1 MKQFTSLLN
10 EAVMPDVIND
20 AINNRYR
27 VIISYDDGENHV
39 VGPRLI
45 EPYVLF
51 ENEANH
57 LALRSF
63 QYEGATLRG
72 IPKWK
77 EFLLDKIVSWK
88 PTKQHFF
95 KPPNETGWTN
105 IKYNNEGDG
114 SAIRILNQVRF
125 DNTSNNSFSPNNR
138 LNDIR
143 KNIDNIK
150 KSTPIKIDDFNSTD
164 TTVKTDDIK
173 NIEKQNIDT
182 TTDDF
187 QAMLNRNLA
196 ITDKEKAKRGFSL
209 SKNKQ
214 VNNPISNNNEIDDS
228 ETTNQGP
235 VNNTETN
242 NVVNN
247 DNNEMSDFQAM
258 LNRNLAI
265 TDKEKA
271 KRGFSLKD
279 KKFK

>member
-27 VIISYDDGENHV
+27 VLVNYDDEENHA
-39 VGPRLI
+39 VGTRLI
-45 EPYVLF
+45 EPYVLGYTK
-51 ENEANH
+51 ANN
-57 LALRSF
+57 LAVRCY
-63 QYEGATLRG
+63 QYNGDTVRG
-72 IPKWK
+72 VPKWK
-77 EFLLDKIVSWK
+77 LMRLDRIINWK
-88 PTKQHFF
+88 PTKQHFNQQ
-95 KPPNETGWTN
+95 PNEHGWN
-105 IKYNNEGDG
+105 AEDYNNEGDE
-114 SAIRILNQVRF
+114 SLIRILNQVRF